1 MTSTELE
8 NLISAGLPCEYIQVE
23 GDGRHWQATI
33 VSPEFEGK
41 SRIQRHQRVY
51 KTLGAK
57 MLTDE
62 VHALSM
68 HTVTPAEWAAMNED

>member
-1 MTSTELE
+1 MTSTEIE
-8 NLISAGLPCEYIQVE
+8 TLISAGLACEYIQVE

-51 KTLGAK
+51 RTLGAK

-68 HTVTPAEWAAMNED
+68 HTVTPAEWAALSED

>member
-1 MTSTELE
+1 MTSTELQD
-8 NLISAGLPCEYIQVE
+8 LISAGLACEYIQVD
-23 GDGRHWQATI
+23 GDGRHWQAII

-41 SRIQRHQRVY
+41 SRVQRHQRVY
-51 KTLGAK
+51 RALGAK

-68 HTVTPAEWAAMNED
+68 HTVTPAEWAAMQKD